1 MCVLNFLTFELH
13 LTFLFNFSA
22 IDRAVKSS
30 GCGYTSP
37 SELLLDEWGTMGQF
51 RPTVEDLL
59 CKKDFFLSNTS
70 CDFHKQFSPKHE
82 EKQKAE
88 EGLNV
93 SFTKSNFLDN
103 CTRKQH
109 DFFFFSE

>member
-1 MCVLNFLTFELH
+1 MKHTSIYRLLTYLMCVLNFLTFELH

-59 CKKDFFLSNTS
+59 CKKDFFYQTRVVT
-70 CDFHKQFSPKHE
+70 FI
-82 EKQKAE
+82 
-88 EGLNV
+88 
-93 SFTKSNFLDN
+93 SNFRLSM
-103 CTRKQH
+103 RKNKKPKR
-109 DFFFFSE
+109 D